1 MPTSTTA
8 SPRAQGI
15 LLAFP
20 QGGGMA
26 PPDHRRDWHPQTI
39 PVLMILALVLV
50 GLLIVVAQNREQG
63 FIRDLPPETRAHIF
77 QKSLTEVR
85 STCVE
90 TYAAR
95 GPLREHCVEQAH
107 FILRFP
113 ECGPECRSAA
123 NTVLPH
129 AHK

>member
-1 MPTSTTA
+1 MRISTPTN
-8 SPRAQGI
+8 PRAPGI

-20 QGGGMA
+20 QRGGTA
-26 PPDHRRDWHPQTI
+26 PPDPRRVRHPHAI
-39 PVLMILALVLV
+39 PTLMILALLLV
-50 GLLIVVAQNREQG
+50 GLVIVVAQNREQE
-63 FIRDLPPETRAHIF
+63 FTRDLPPEARALIF
-77 QKSLTEVR
+77 RQSLVEVG

-95 GPLREHCVEQAH
+95 GPLREHCIEQAR
-107 FILRFP
+107 FILQFP
-113 ECGPECRSAA
+113 ECGPECRTVA